1 MEQSNPNAEVL
12 NVVKSIEDGQRAN
25 AIDAIQDLLYAR
37 AADAMSQYKQIVAKS
52 FFDEPA
58 EALPDETDNGNDWRR
73 EGYHRRKRW

>member
-25 AIDAIQDLLYAR
+25 AIDAIQDLLYSR

-58 EALPDETDNGNDWRR
+58 EALPDETDNGND
-73 EGYHRRKRW
+73 

>member
-58 EALPDETDNGNDWRR
+58 EALPDETDNGND
-73 EGYHRRKRW
+73 

>member
-1 MEQSNPNAEVL
+1 MEQSNPNAEIL

-25 AIDAIQDLLYAR
+25 AIDAIQDLLYSR

-58 EALPDETDNGNDWRR
+58 EALPDETDNGND
-73 EGYHRRKRW
+73 